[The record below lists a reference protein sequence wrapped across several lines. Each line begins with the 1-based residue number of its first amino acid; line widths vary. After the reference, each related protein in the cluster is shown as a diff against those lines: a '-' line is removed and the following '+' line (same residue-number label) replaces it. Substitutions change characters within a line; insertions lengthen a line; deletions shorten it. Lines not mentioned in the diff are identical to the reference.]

1 MVWQL
6 NSQGKKN
13 CKSTESFCHIIL
25 VIYTMIGPL
34 FDMFDAAMLICF
46 SGKVVNEWKPRT
58 TLYPYWQP
66 GPPGLA
72 SMLTKLQASFSVPC
86 DQKLSCKLNLSSFKA
101 VPPNKLSFYL
111 GSMLHIISSLFS
123 YFRSW
128 DYPKNLG
135 FNLKEKV
142 KPSLSLSSICMF
154 LNRTEQNSNLTAFSS
169 KVQVY
174 CGSDWTNRGPHEN
187 EFWQFPNAKM
197 QFLNR

>member
-101 VPPNKLSFYL
+101 VPPNRLSFYL
-111 GSMLHIISSLFS
+111 GRMFHIISSPFS

-135 FNLKEKV
+135 FNLKGKV
-142 KPSLSLSSICMF
+142 EPGLSLSSICMF
-154 LNRTEQNSNLTAFSS
+154 LNRTEQNSDLTAFSS
-169 KVQVY
+169 KIQVFVDQTWPT
-174 CGSDWTNRGPHEN
+174 GDPT
-187 EFWQFPNAKM
+187 KM
-197 QFLNR
+197 NFDNFEMQICSS

>member
-72 SMLTKLQASFSVPC
+72 SMLTKLQACFSVPC

-101 VPPNKLSFYL
+101 VPPNRLSFYL
-111 GSMLHIISSLFS
+111 GRMFHIISSPFS
-123 YFRSW
+123 YFNLVYRFPQYVCSW
-128 DYPKNLG
+128 IERNKILI
-135 FNLKEKV
+135 
-142 KPSLSLSSICMF
+142 SQLSLPKFKYLWIR
-154 LNRTEQNSNLTAFSS
+154 LDQRGTPRKWILTIS
-169 KVQVY
+169 KCKYAVPKQIGLKKQMKKWGY
-174 CGSDWTNRGPHEN
+174 
-187 EFWQFPNAKM
+187 
-197 QFLNR
+197 